1 MSILRATGLL
11 PGGGAA
17 TPQKLMYYVSFTDP
31 WSSDVE
37 ADILE
42 GSAFS
47 YGSDETDILNIMP
60 GSYTIK
66 VRIQDKSLYNDYVN
80 LFNGYDTRISVRHY
94 TGSSYVVIHHSKVD
108 KYNVVHTD
116 YEQTIEIKAYDV
128 MSLMKEWDSDWNTNY
143 MSIWPNTSNGRA
155 WVDPAVGDA
164 NVWIN
169 VTRFINDLLNR
180 TEVSGTIQGP
190 GNQDFNLTRTFIS
203 ATGYMPPDDFET
215 QNSGAGVISWLY
227 VPIVNY
233 LGGAFRSYK
242 EVLRSLMVMLGSSII
257 VYRGKAY
264 LVPIYYRGYNA
275 GGVYDTIYTIPETD
289 YLTAPEIKIRRP
301 YKAIKINEMSN
312 TGVTDFTGYAFY
324 PTEDDYN
331 SAETSDRRDFYLA
344 SPCSPSDAFDYL
356 GVSLSKNLAA
366 WYKEDATDLVRRV
379 RTDGIKIYIN
389 GAYSSSNNFR
399 NHYKVILFNMLS
411 GNKRIVKL
419 TAAGV
424 IYPPYKYYKLGHATD
439 RTYRILSSKEDLFNN
454 TTELELIES

>member
-1 MSILRATGLL
+1 MSVLKATGLL
-11 PGGGAA
+11 PGGSVAS
-17 TPQKLMYYVSFTDP
+17 PLKLMYYVSFSDP
-31 WSSDVE
+31 WSTDLE
-37 ADILE
+37 ADLLE
-42 GSAFS
+42 ASAFS
-47 YGSDETDILNIMP
+47 YGSDETDVLNILP

-80 LFNGYDTRISVRHY
+80 LFNGYDARISVRLY

-116 YEQTIEIKAYDV
+116 FEQSIEIKAYDV
-128 MSLMKEWDSDWNTNY
+128 MSLMKEWDSDWNSNY
-143 MSIWPNTSNGRA
+143 MSILPNTSNGRA
-155 WVDPAVGDA
+155 WVDPAVGDT

-169 VTRFINDLLNR
+169 ITRFINDLLNR

-190 GNQDFNLTRTFIS
+190 GNQDFNLTKTFIK

-215 QNSGAGVISWLY
+215 DNSGAGVVSWLY

-264 LVPIYYRGYNA
+264 LVPVYYRGYNA
-275 GGVYDTIYTIPETD
+275 GGIYDTIYTIPEND
-289 YLTAPEIKIRRP
+289 FLSAPEIKIKRP
-301 YKAIKINEMSN
+301 LKAIKINEMAD
-312 TGVTDFTGYAFY
+312 TGATDFTGFDFY

-331 SAETSDRRDFYLA
+331 SAETNDRREFFLA
-344 SPCSPSDAFDYL
+344 SPCSGTDAFAYL

-366 WYKEDATDLVRRV
+366 WYKGDATDLVRRV

-389 GAYSSSNNFR
+389 ESYTSSNNFWT
-399 NHYKVILFNMLS
+399 HYKTLLLNLVS

-419 TAAGV
+419 TASGV
-424 IYPPYKYYKLGHATD
+424 IYPPTKYYKLGHAPD
-439 RTYRILSSKEDLFNN
+439 RIYRVLSSKEDLFSN